1 MRILTIASQEHSVD
15 DFLQEVTRLL
25 LDFTNCDLIGIYSTT
40 GIIDG
45 SGVEIGAPK
54 FIYSYFETKRGRKE
68 TISSRRHATKVKQ
81 SLESIITGKFESS
94 QDSVSGRGS
103 FWVNDIQS
111 GTVET
116 DIANFT
122 LVDVQKKS
130 AEEFRSIALIPVQV
144 SMERVGIL
152 QLTSKQ
158 ASFFSPSDIEFYEE
172 ICDILG
178 KGLMTCRAQN
188 DLRERVKEITCL
200 YNIAQIAAEPGL
212 SLDDILVKIVK
223 LLPRAWQYPE
233 IAECRIILD
242 GQEFTTDGFI
252 ESLQQ
257 QTADLIINGGRCGT
271 VEVVYTE
278 KMAELYEGPF
288 LKEERNLIDTVAN
301 LIVQVIE
308 RKQAED
314 EKSRLQDQLR
324 HADRLAT
331 IGQLAAGVAHEF
343 NEPLGNILGF
353 AQLILK
359 DKNVPEQIR
368 QDINKIITASMH
380 AREVIKKLM
389 LFARQA
395 PSRKLKVSLNKVI
408 DDGLYFLEARCLKAG
423 IELNREL
430 DPDLPDITVD
440 QSQMHQIIVN
450 LVVNAVQ
457 AMPGGGTITI
467 STSRLGKEISL
478 KVADTGIGMDE
489 EVKKKLFIPFFTT
502 KDIDEGTGLGL
513 PVVHGIVTS
522 HGGKISVESQVGKGS
537 TFEIILPVDNPSIS
551 EVSE

>member
-1 MRILTIASQEHSVD
+1 M
-15 DFLQEVTRLL
+15 
-25 LDFTNCDLIGIYSTT
+25 
-40 GIIDG
+40 
-45 SGVEIGAPK
+45 
-54 FIYSYFETKRGRKE
+54 
-68 TISSRRHATKVKQ
+68 
-81 SLESIITGKFESS
+81 
-94 QDSVSGRGS
+94 
-103 FWVNDIQS
+103 
-111 GTVET
+111 
-116 DIANFT
+116 
-122 LVDVQKKS
+122 
-130 AEEFRSIALIPVQV
+130 
-144 SMERVGIL
+144 
-152 QLTSKQ
+152 
-158 ASFFSPSDIEFYEE
+158 EFYEE
-172 ICDILG
+172 LCDMLG

-200 YNIAQIAAEPGL
+200 YNIAQISAEPDL
-212 SLDDILVKIVK
+212 SIDDILIKIVK

-233 IAECRIILD
+233 IAECRIILY
-242 GQEFTTDGFI
+242 GQEFTTSGFS
-252 ESLQQ
+252 ESMQK
-257 QTADLIINGGRCGT
+257 QTADLIIKGSRCGM

-278 KMAELYEGPF
+278 KMADLYEGPF
-288 LKEERNLIDTVAN
+288 LKEERNLIDTVAR

-314 EKSRLQDQLR
+314 EKSRLHDQLR

-331 IGQLAAGVAHEF
+331 IGQLAAGVAHEL

-359 DKNVPEQIR
+359 DKNVPEQIYK
-368 QDINKIITASMH
+368 DINKIISASMH

-395 PSRKLKVSLNKVI
+395 PSRKIKVSLNKVI
-408 DDGLYFLEARCLKAG
+408 DDGLYFLETRCAKAG

-430 DPDLPDITVD
+430 DPDLPEITVD
-440 QSQMHQIIVN
+440 QSQIHQIIVN

-457 AMPGGGTITI
+457 AMPDGGTITI

-537 TFEIILPVDNPSIS
+537 TFEIILPVDNPLIS
-551 EVSE
+551 EASK